1 MKTTTVP
8 AQVTTVEDKI
18 AGSLTLPQLF
28 LLIAPIFV
36 ASAIYL
42 IIPPVMHLTIIKCAI
57 SFFIWLTGGIM
68 AIRLKD
74 KIVLLWLVVLIHYA
88 VRPRYYI
95 FNKNDMYL
103 RRANNDIEPDQPD
116 DKAEDGEEPVAASRL
131 TDILTPLQRLRL
143 ETAMADPRA
152 KLHFRNNRKGG
163 LRVHITE
170 VK

>member
-88 VRPRYYI
+88 VRITSLTKTICTYAGQTMTSNLISRTTRPRMG
-95 FNKNDMYL
+95 KSQSL
-103 RRANNDIEPDQPD
+103 L
-116 DKAEDGEEPVAASRL
+116 VA
-131 TDILTPLQRLRL
+131 
-143 ETAMADPRA
+143 
-152 KLHFRNNRKGG
+152 
-163 LRVHITE
+163 
-170 VK
+170 

>member
-18 AGSLTLPQLF
+18 AGSLTLSQLF

-42 IIPPVMHLTIIKCAI
+42 IIPPTMHLTIFKCGL
-57 SFFIWLTGGIM
+57 SFIIWLISAVM
-68 AIRLKD
+68 AIRWKG
-74 KIVLLWLVVLIHYA
+74 KIVLLWLAVLFRYA
-88 VRPRYYI
+88 IRPRYYI
-95 FNKNDMYL
+95 FNKNDLYL
-103 RRANNDIEPDQPD
+103 RRGSADIEPEQP
-116 DKAEDGEEPVAASRL
+116 DKAEDREESSATSRPADVL
-131 TDILTPLQRLRL
+131 SPLERFRL

-152 KLHFRNNRKGG
+152 KLHFITNRKGD
-163 LRVHITE
+163 LSVHITE